1 MTNTETC
8 SDITYKLLQESSSHP
23 CFPILHTLSLFILT
37 LGSSIIGYRP
47 VVFIVW
53 LLFTGVVF
61 SSMSYWWPSQLL
73 TWSLSILSTIKLST
87 RVYGHLV
94 PWSYPLRGRRLRA
107 ATALAHVHIRTPTSL
122 SFRLVNTTSTCS
134 SKSTY
139 VPGVFATCPNTSDV
153 VGCKG
158 FVAIQASSRRPCL
171 SLILLRRKHCHLKLA
186 STFAIAIAITN
197 QTSFIL
203 LHVTCLSCHFIAL
216 IDHCCN
222 LVTFYAIISTSGEL
236 SDAIIPE
243 WAECKLL
250 WSSLLQSQFVAMRRE
265 HLLVPCGILEG
276 WWNRMCK
283 AK

>member
-122 SFRLVNTTSTCS
+122 SFRLVNPPLRAHPSQHMYPGYSLHAPIPQTLSAARVS
-134 SKSTY
+134 SPSRPPAAVY
-139 VPGVFATCPNTSDV
+139 VYLLSFSGANIAIWSSPVLSQSQLRSQIRHPSFFCMWHVFPVISLPSLTI
-153 VGCKG
+153 
-158 FVAIQASSRRPCL
+158 VAILSHSMRLFQQVVSCLMRSFPNELNASCSGAP
-171 SLILLRRKHCHLKLA
+171 
-186 STFAIAIAITN
+186 F
-197 QTSFIL
+197 
-203 LHVTCLSCHFIAL
+203 
-216 IDHCCN
+216 CN
-222 LVTFYAIISTSGEL
+222 HNL
-236 SDAIIPE
+236 
-243 WAECKLL
+243 
-250 WSSLLQSQFVAMRRE
+250 
-265 HLLVPCGILEG
+265 
-276 WWNRMCK
+276 
-283 AK
+283 